1 MARIYVI
8 DDDAQLL
15 RMVGLM
21 LERGGH
27 AVTLLN
33 NPIDG
38 LEQIKADK
46 PELLVLDVMMPNM
59 SGHDLAK
66 EIRSDKNLADLPILM
81 LTARSQEVD
90 RMTALKSGANDYL
103 SKPVTSQELIEH
115 VDKLLSNA
123 GQDDDEP
130 EEQEQGII
138 ITVYGLRGGA
148 GRTTLAVNLASAL
161 RRVSQKEVCLVDL
174 SPSGGQA
181 IMHMRLQP
189 RASWLDLPDSSEL
202 TWEEL
207 KERLTIHPKGL
218 KVMAA
223 PAKPQVPNA
232 LSGERT
238 AQILELLQSN
248 MAFTV
253 VDAPST
259 LTQSFITAVS
269 MADMGLHVVN
279 PEVVSVQT
287 AVKLNRVL
295 AKQNIQIRRKTHIS
309 NQLTPEPQL
318 ATSAMERGLN
328 AKLAFQIGFDGNQ
341 VRAMAQGVPLALT
354 PAKTAIPTV
363 TSKMAEVIWKRVKSK

>member
-38 LEQIKADK
+38 LAQIRSDK

-66 EIRSDKNLADLPILM
+66 EIRNDKALADLPILM
-81 LTARSQEVD
+81 LTARSQEID
-90 RMTALKSGANDYL
+90 RMTALQSGANDYL
-103 SKPVTSQELIEH
+103 SKPVTSQELIAR
-115 VDKLLSNA
+115 VDQLLSSTDQN
-123 GQDDDEP
+123 EV
-130 EEQEQGII
+130 EEESEQGFI
-138 ITVYGLRGGA
+138 ITVYSLRGGT
-148 GRTTLAVNLASAL
+148 GRTTLTVNLAAAL
-161 RRVSQKEVCLVDL
+161 RKISQEDVCLVDL

-181 IMHMRLQP
+181 VMHMRLQP
-189 RASWLDLPDSSEL
+189 RASWLDLPDSDEL
-202 TWEEL
+202 NWSTL
-207 KERLTIHPKGL
+207 KEQFTVHPSGL
-218 KVMAA
+218 KVLAA
-223 PAKPQVPNA
+223 PVKPQAPNV

-238 AQILELLQSN
+238 AHILELLRSHVK
-248 MAFTV
+248 FTII
-253 VDAPST
+253 DSPSA
-259 LTQSFITAVS
+259 LTQSFFTAVS

-287 AVKLNRVL
+287 AVKLNRAL
-295 AKQNIQIRRKTHIS
+295 DKQNIQINRNTHIS

-318 ATSAMERGLN
+318 NQSAMERGLN
-328 AKLAFQIGFDGNQ
+328 AKLAFHIGFDGNQ
-341 VRAMAQGVPLALT
+341 SRAMTQGVPLTLT
-354 PAKTAIPTV
+354 PAKTPLPTV
-363 TSKMAEVIWKRVKSK
+363 ITKMAEVIWKRIKKT